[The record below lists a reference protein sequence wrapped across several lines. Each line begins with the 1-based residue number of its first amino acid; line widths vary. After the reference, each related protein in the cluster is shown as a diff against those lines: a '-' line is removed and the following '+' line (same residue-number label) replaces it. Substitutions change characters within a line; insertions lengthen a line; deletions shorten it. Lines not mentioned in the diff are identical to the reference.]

1 LDFPAVPTFG
11 LSFSIV
17 FRTSL
22 SGLRFQEYV
31 FGSRWNVR
39 TLLGNLRYSLRMLRK
54 NPGLTAAVIATLML
68 GIGATTA
75 IYTVVYAVLL
85 APLPYPHPEQLVMVW
100 SKINGHDNGMS
111 AGDFLDWKEQSKA
124 FQQLSAFTGGSF
136 NLATQDQPEQIDGMR
151 ATPGWFNMQGI
162 PFLMGRDLLPEEGV
176 SGKDHEVIL
185 TYKLWNRLGA
195 NRGII
200 GEALR
205 INGEPY
211 TVVGVLAPG
220 IGDRFT
226 FELAAPLAFRP
237 EQINHDYHW
246 LLAMGRMK
254 PDVTLQQA
262 RADMDAVTAHIA
274 AAYPSSNKGWG
285 ASVEPLQNDFL
296 PPDRIRNLWLLLGA
310 VGFVL
315 VIACVNI
322 ANLLLAK
329 GAARLREIA
338 IRSSVGANRRQIFGQ
353 FLTESVVLALIGG
366 GLGIALGVGLLRAV
380 LSIVP
385 EGILPSEANFHLD
398 IHVLVVA
405 LAATTLAGLLF
416 GCAPAWYASRV
427 DPGESLK
434 EGGRTGTGT
443 GSHKLRRGL
452 ITGEFALALSLLA
465 GAGLAIHS
473 FWNLTRVD
481 LGVRTDHVLVFGL
494 NHPHGRFKTPKE
506 MNTYNQ
512 QMLSVLRS
520 VSGVADAATVTG
532 TPLRG
537 TSDGMPFTLVGGPTF
552 ADPSQRPGAG
562 FQSVSP
568 DYYKTFGI
576 QVINGR
582 TFTDQDTASSVRV
595 ALVNEE
601 FAKRYLKGL
610 DPLQQRLSIEQIIPG
625 EPKLGP
631 AVEWQIVGV
640 FHNVRYGDFRDPFP
654 EVDVPYAQSLAPDVT
669 IGVRTAE
676 DPAAMSK
683 TIAAAVHS
691 LDPQIALA
699 RPRTLDQVK
708 EESLGEDRYT
718 MVLFASFAVVAL
730 LLAAVGIYGL
740 MAFAVAQRTNEIG
753 LRLALGATRPHVIW
767 LILREASL
775 LAGIGLGIGL
785 AGAALVGRT
794 MHSTLYGVGAMDFYV
809 TVSVGMMLFVTAL
822 LASYLPAR
830 RAARIDPMKA
840 LRMD

>member
-1 LDFPAVPTFG
+1 M
-11 LSFSIV
+11 
-17 FRTSL
+17 
-22 SGLRFQEYV
+22 
-31 FGSRWNVR
+31 R
-39 TLLGNLRYSLRMLRK
+39 TLMGNLRYSLRMLRK

-100 SKINGHDNGMS
+100 SKVKGHKNGIS
-111 AGDFLDWKEQSKA
+111 AGDFLDWKEQNKT
-124 FQQLSAFTGGSF
+124 FQQLAAWNGGSF
-136 NLATQDQPEQIDGMR
+136 NLATQEQPEQIDGMR
-151 ATPGWFNMQGI
+151 CTPGWFGMQGM
-162 PFLMGRDLLPEEGV
+162 PFLMGRDFLAEEGV
-176 SGKDHEVIL
+176 PGKDHDVIL

-195 NRGII
+195 NPAIV

-220 IGDRFT
+220 IGDRFD

-254 PDVTLQQA
+254 PGVTRQQA
-262 RADMDAVTAHIA
+262 QADMEAVTAHIA
-274 AAYPSSNKGWG
+274 AAYPVTNKGWG
-285 ASVEPLQNDFL
+285 ALVEALQNDFL
-296 PPDRIRNLWLLLGA
+296 PPERIRNLWLLLGA

-329 GAARLREIA
+329 GAVRLKEIA
-338 IRSSVGANRRQIFGQ
+338 IRSSVGANRRQIFAQ

-366 GLGIALGVGLLRAV
+366 GLGIGLGVGLLHAI

-385 EGILPSEANFHLD
+385 EGILPSEARFQLD

-434 EGGRTGTGT
+434 EGGRSGTGT

-452 ITGEFALALSLLA
+452 ITAEFALALSLLA

-473 FWNLTRVD
+473 FWNLTRID

-494 NHPHGRFKTPKE
+494 NQPHGRFKSPEE

-512 QMLSVLRS
+512 QVLNTLRS
-520 VSGVADAATVTG
+520 VAGVSAAATVTG
-532 TPLRG
+532 MPLRG
-537 TSDGMPFTLVGGPTF
+537 TSDGMPFTIVGGPTF
-552 ADPSQRPGAG
+552 ADPSQRPGTD

-576 QVINGR
+576 QVIKGR
-582 TFTDQDTASSVRV
+582 SFSEQDTAASVRV
-595 ALVNEE
+595 AMVNEE
-601 FAKRYLKGL
+601 FARRHLKGM
-610 DPLQQRLSIEQIIPG
+610 DPLQQRVSIEEIIPG
-625 EPKLGP
+625 LPKLGP

-640 FHNVRYGDFRDPFP
+640 FHNVRYGDFRDPEP
-654 EVDVPYAQSLAPDVT
+654 EVDVPFAQSLAPSVT

-676 DPAAMSK
+676 DPAAMGK
-683 TIAAAVHS
+683 TIAAAVHMVDS
-691 LDPQIALA
+691 QIALA
-699 RPRTLDQVK
+699 GLRTLDQVK

-753 LRLALGATRPHVIW
+753 LRLALGASRVNVVW
-767 LILREASL
+767 LILKEAAL
-775 LAGIGLGIGL
+775 LAGVGLVFGL
-785 AGAALVGRT
+785 AGSAMVGRT
-794 MHSTLYGVGAMDFYV
+794 MRTTLYGVGTMDFSV
-809 TVSVGMMLFVTAL
+809 IVSVGVILFVTAL
-822 LASYLPAR
+822 FASYVPAR